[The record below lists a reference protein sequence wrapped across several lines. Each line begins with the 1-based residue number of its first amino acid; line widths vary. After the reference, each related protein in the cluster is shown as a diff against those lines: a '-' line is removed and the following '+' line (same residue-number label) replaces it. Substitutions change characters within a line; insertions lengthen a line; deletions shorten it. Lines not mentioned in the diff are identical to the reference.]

1 MEIVLVLIE
10 MSDST
15 SRHSSQIY
23 NFEENEKLINNRR
36 WIKFDKSKYEPVI
49 VIILTIIVLVV
60 FK

>member
-1 MEIVLVLIE
+1 
-10 MSDST
+10 MSNK
-15 SRHSSQIY
+15 INKVY
-23 NFEENEKLINNRR
+23 IFNVNEKLINNRR